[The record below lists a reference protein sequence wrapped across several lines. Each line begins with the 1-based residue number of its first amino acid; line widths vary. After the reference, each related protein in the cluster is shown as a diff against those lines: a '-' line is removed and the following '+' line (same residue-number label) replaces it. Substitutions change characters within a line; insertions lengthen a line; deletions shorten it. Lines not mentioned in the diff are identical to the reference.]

1 MAKEEARLSFYREGG
16 LETLLDRYEVTEE
29 EKRLLYRVKRMVE
42 RGTRIDWE
50 LVDEADEAIATIYRE
65 RAPKEPIAL
74 KILKQNRE
82 NSKRVERYTQKI
94 PLKKALMVFAVISV
108 VAFAIVW
115 IDDFRRY
122 GYESDYYRYVIG
134 PVVEFFR

>member
-1 MAKEEARLSFYREGG
+1 MAFYREGG
-16 LETLLDRYEVTEE
+16 LETMLDRYEVTEE

-50 LVDEADEAIATIYRE
+50 LVDQADEVVATIYKE
-65 RAPKEPIAL
+65 RTPIEPIAL
-74 KILKQNRE
+74 KILEQNRE
-82 NSKRVERYTQKI
+82 NSKRVERYAQKI
-94 PLKKALMVFAVISV
+94 PLKKALMVFAMISV

-115 IDDFRRY
+115 IDDFQRY

-134 PVVEFFR
+134 PIVEFFR